1 MVTIFNQPANTYL
14 STTPG
19 GTIAAAASKDE
30 VVQWV
35 KSLEPW
41 KTPILDKVMS
51 NDEFDQEVHQWGKSF
66 RIGFESTLAT
76 ALTDGTE
83 TTVEVAPGDGLLFQE
98 KAVIEVYETLPNTE
112 IPDPSTREV
121 MWVTDINGDELTV
134 IRGFGTSAMAHDAD
148 SVVNFL
154 GTAEELNSEHTEA
167 PRIRGI
173 RQFNYPQ
180 RFQAKLT
187 ADKRNQNMPTYEH
200 ESNPLLA
207 DFSEEMLK
215 QKRLLERSVF
225 RGVRK
230 QGVGN
235 TLPSMFGGI
244 DYFLQTNVVNMSGDP
259 LHFNALDNVLA
270 DIWEATDSAEKLTI
284 VGSMDTIRILDQ
296 SIPDE
301 RREYT
306 SSDTEVRRMVTKYHF
321 RTGTFEAQPTRNVPN
336 GVLYLLDF
344 NNIKVRPF
352 KGLNWHTSG
361 KDGADHAVD
370 HDVKAISGD
379 FTLELLHE
387 EAMAKFYNFDG
398 VLENYTTTT
407 P

>member
-1 MVTIFNQPANTYL
+1 WSSDVCSSDL
-14 STTPG
+14 
-19 GTIAAAASKDE
+19 
-30 VVQWV
+30 
-35 KSLEPW
+35 
-41 KTPILDKVMS
+41 VMS

-83 TTVEVAPGDGLLFQE
+83 TTVEVAPGDGPLFQE

-112 IPDPSTREV
+112 VRDPSTRAV
-121 MWVTDINGDELTV
+121 MWVTDINGVELAV
-134 IRGFGTSAMAHDAD
+134 IRGFGTSAMAHDAG
-148 SVVNFL
+148 SWVNFL
-154 GTAEELNSEHTEA
+154 GAAADLNSEPMEA

-244 DYFLQTNVVNMSGDP
+244 DYFL
-259 LHFNALDNVLA
+259 
-270 DIWEATDSAEKLTI
+270 
-284 VGSMDTIRILDQ
+284 
-296 SIPDE
+296 
-301 RREYT
+301 
-306 SSDTEVRRMVTKYHF
+306 
-321 RTGTFEAQPTRNVPN
+321 
-336 GVLYLLDF
+336 
-344 NNIKVRPF
+344 
-352 KGLNWHTSG
+352 
-361 KDGADHAVD
+361 
-370 HDVKAISGD
+370 
-379 FTLELLHE
+379 
-387 EAMAKFYNFDG
+387 
-398 VLENYTTTT
+398 
-407 P
+407 